1 MHLSPNGTSTRR
13 CACCRDVLLRRT
25 QRAVAT
31 NTICVRTAASGS
43 QRRRE
48 GAPPGSPGRG
58 GCSNLQ
64 SLKGQKPRIH
74 LRQIVSRALSVA
86 SVSVATTSGLSS
98 GIDPVQCTV
107 IVLRPDPEEV
117 EVDGGSAAE
126 EVAATLPPRMTRR
139 ERRTGRT
146 RGRDTPS
153 FTRAQGRAV
162 SHPRQRCPSC
172 RQLPRH
178 AKVPAGAR
186 AARARDRGAV
196 FFPREAGRQTS
207 HEEATHRQRMHAA
220 APNAC

>member
-1 MHLSPNGTSTRR
+1 MHLSSNGTSTRR

-31 NTICVRTAASGS
+31 NTISVRTAASSS

-107 IVLRPDPEEV
+107 IVRPDPEEV

-162 SHPRQRCPSC
+162 SHPRHWQRCPSC
-172 RQLPRH
+172 RQLPRFQ
-178 AKVPAGAR
+178 P
-186 AARARDRGAV
+186 RARDRSGRY
-196 FFPREAGRQTS
+196 FFRGRQTS